1 MLIATFCNNPCLS
14 RVALHGRQLSKLNS
28 LAFHWHRTFQQGSTG
43 PLRAVR
49 LACKILAS
57 SGAMFFQI
65 AAGIRLRGERAL
77 DLQGRDITEVICS
90 QAQHVQSAMDIL
102 LEASLCMG
110 AHPLRFG
117 QPLQEAIAEDRT
129 QKDENQD
136 EENRLERW
144 RKLGYYVADAE
155 LDLRM

>member
-1 MLIATFCNNPCLS
+1 
-14 RVALHGRQLSKLNS
+14 
-28 LAFHWHRTFQQGSTG
+28 
-43 PLRAVR
+43 
-49 LACKILAS
+49 
-57 SGAMFFQI
+57 MFFQI